1 MVRRNNNIY
10 EVLIPVR
17 VEFTD
22 EQMANIEEALEE
34 TGASMDDFL
43 KILGDM
49 ISLNL
54 DPFGDFDLDED
65 DIDVAIDQFYEKFSK

>member
-1 MVRRNNNIY
+1 MVGRNNNIY

-22 EQMANIEEALEE
+22 EQMANIKEALEE

>member
-1 MVRRNNNIY
+1 MIGSNNIY

-17 VEFTD
+17 VEFTN
-22 EQMANIEEALEE
+22 EQIANIEEVLEE

-54 DPFGDFDLDED
+54 APFGDFDLDEG
-65 DIDVAIDQFYEKFSK
+65 DIDNAIEQLYEKFGK

>member
-1 MVRRNNNIY
+1 MERNNNIY

-49 ISLNL
+49 TSLNL
-54 DPFGDFDLDED
+54 APFGDFDLDED
-65 DIDVAIDQFYEKFSK
+65 DIDVAIDQLYEEFSE